1 MKDLLLSYYGDDFTG
16 STDALEALSRAG
28 VKSVL
33 FLRPPSSA
41 AREHFG
47 DVEAVGLA
55 GTGRSLSPAEM
66 DEELP
71 PLFEE
76 LASLRAPVTHYK
88 TCSTFDSSPEVG
100 SIGRALEIGQE
111 VFGAPFV
118 PLLVGVPSLGRYCVF
133 GNLFARAGAGSDGQP
148 HRLDRHPTMSR
159 HPVTPM
165 NESDLRLHLAQQ
177 TAKRSA
183 LFDVLQYGLDQH
195 ARAAHLD
202 ALLAEATDVVLFDL
216 LEVDQLAKAGR
227 LIWERA
233 SRERPLF
240 AVGSSGV
247 QYALAAH
254 WREAGLIGP
263 ERSYAPLE
271 AASQVLAVSGSC
283 SPVTEGQ
290 LRQADAH
297 GYAVL
302 ALDAA
307 GLVDPER
314 SETARGQAIDEARR
328 HLALGSSVVL
338 HSCLGPQD
346 ERIPATARALEAR
359 GFSQQEA
366 RLQRGKLLGTAIGQ
380 TLRALLE
387 GSSVRRVIVAGGDT
401 SGSVAAALGIEALQM
416 IAPLAPGGPLC
427 RAYAPQSPFHDLEI
441 AFKGGQ
447 VGKPDFFATAL
458 NGERPLVRER
468 GTP

>member
-33 FLRPPSSA
+33 FLRPPSGA
-41 AREHFG
+41 ARAHFA

-55 GTGRSLSPAEM
+55 GNARSLTPAEM
-66 DEELP
+66 DEVLP
-71 PLFEE
+71 PLFAE
-76 LASLRAPVTHYK
+76 LASLGAPVTHYK

-148 HRLDRHPTMSR
+148 YRLDRHPTMSR

-165 NESDLRLHLAQQ
+165 NESDLLLHLGLQ
-177 TAKRSA
+177 TAKHSA
-183 LFDVLQYGLDQH
+183 LFDVLQYGLDERE
-195 ARAAHLD
+195 RAARLD
-202 ALLAEATDVVLFDL
+202 ALLADGPEVVLFDL
-216 LEVDQLAKAGR
+216 LEVEQLEKAGR
-227 LIWERA
+227 LIWEGA
-233 SRERPLF
+233 SREQPLF

-254 WREAGLIGP
+254 WRQAGLIGP
-263 ERSYAPLE
+263 ARSYAALE
-271 AASQVLAVSGSC
+271 AAPQVLAVSGSC

-290 LRQADAH
+290 LREAAAH
-297 GYAVL
+297 GYAVV
-302 ALDAA
+302 AFDAA

-314 SETARGQAIDEARR
+314 SDDARGEAIAEARR

-346 ERIPATARALEAR
+346 ERIPATASALEAR
-359 GFSQQEA
+359 GFSPQEA

-387 GSSVRRVIVAGGDT
+387 EGDVRRVIVAGGDT
-401 SGSVAAALGIEALQM
+401 SGNVAAALGIEALEM

-447 VGKPDFFATAL
+447 VGKRDFFATAL
-458 NGERPLVRER
+458 NGERQSVPER
-468 GTP
+468 GPT